1 MASTYLS
8 RTNGTPTLSNKFT
21 ISVWVK
27 RAELS
32 SSGMNAICGSDS
44 TGSHATQ
51 FFFDGPSLRF
61 FDNYTSTDLVTNR
74 KFRDTNAWY
83 HIVAAIDTSQT
94 TAADRVKIYVNG
106 TQETSFATS
115 NYPTQNTGMIFN
127 INGYVKYI
135 GTAETADGNKFGY
148 FDGCMSHFH
157 FVDGQQYDASV
168 FGSTDATTGEWKINT
183 SPTMTMGNNGFTI
196 LKDGNTITD
205 QSSNSNNFTLG
216 AGTLTQTEDCPSN
229 NFATGNALY
238 FTNTAWTTSLSNGNN
253 TFTGHTG
260 SNSYPMVAST
270 LAATGG
276 KFYAEFKVTSSSQNY
291 YVGVA
296 TPEAVS
302 GTAINAHY
310 PNWNN
315 EGGTNAHAYSYYG
328 ADGQKYV
335 KTSGGST
342 SASAYGSSSSQ
353 NDILGVALDL
363 DNNNLY
369 IHKNGTYFNS
379 GVPTS
384 GSTGT
389 GAISVVA
396 HDYLFFMSD
405 GGGGSDASGTANFG
419 NGYFGTTAISSEG
432 TNASGIGKFEY
443 DVPNGYTALSTKGL
457 NE

>member
-83 HIVAAIDTSQT
+83 HIVAAIDTSQS

-135 GTAETADGNKFGY
+135 GAAETADGNLFGH

-157 FVDGQQYDASV
+157 FSDGQQLAPTV
-168 FGSTDATTGEWKINT
+168 FGETDSTTGIWKIKT
-183 SPTMTMGNNGFTI
+183 SPSFTLGNNGFTI

-216 AGTLTQTEDCPSN
+216 AGTLTNTEDCPSDVFCTYN
-229 NFATGNALY
+229 RLGTDR
-238 FTNTAWTTSLSNGNN
+238 TMTNGNTVVTTTN
-253 TFTGHTG
+253 ANFYG
-260 SNSYPMVAST
+260 
-270 LAATGG
+270 AAGTIG
-276 KFYAEFKVTSSSQNY
+276 
-291 YVGVA
+291 
-296 TPEAVS
+296 AVS
-302 GTAINAHY
+302 GKYYWEVKLTTGTLQFVGVDYNPAESFRQNKSSTTAHTYLIY
-310 PNWNN
+310 PGSGAIYNN
-315 EGGTNAHAYSYYG
+315 NQITSYGSAYSQG
-328 ADGQKYV
+328 DV
-335 KTSGGST
+335 VS
-342 SASAYGSSSSQ
+342 
-353 NDILGVALDL
+353 VAMDL
-363 DNNNLY
+363 DNSKIY
-369 IHKNGTYFNS
+369 FRKNGDAWFNS
-379 GVPTS
+379 GDPTS

-389 GAISVVA
+389 GAFALTAGETYFPFVGDST
-396 HDYLFFMSD
+396 S
-405 GGGGSDASGTANFG
+405 GGGGVTSTNFG

-432 TNASGIGKFEY
+432 TNASNIGKFEY
-443 DVPNGYTALSTKGL
+443 DVPTGYTALSTKGL

>member
-32 SSGMNAICGSDS
+32 SSGMNVICGSDS

-51 FFFDGPSLRF
+51 FFFDGASLRF
-61 FDNYTSTDLVTNR
+61 FDNYSSTDLVTTR

-83 HIVAAIDTSQT
+83 HVVAAIDTSQS
-94 TAADRVKIYVNG
+94 TAANRVKIYVNG

-115 NYPTQNTGMIFN
+115 NYPTQNTGMIIN

-135 GTAETADGNKFGY
+135 GTAETANENLFGY

-342 SASAYGSSSSQ
+342 SASAYGSASSQ

-389 GAISVVA
+389 GAISVIN
-396 HDYLFFMSD
+396 S
-405 GGGGSDASGTANFG
+405 
-419 NGYFGTTAISSEG
+419 
-432 TNASGIGKFEY
+432 
-443 DVPNGYTALSTKGL
+443 
-457 NE
+457 